1 MYRIASLVFILLLTS
16 CSLYE
21 DKPQPDT
28 HPNLSNRDI
37 KLISIIGD
45 LPVPPKEYEWTVY
58 KGLAFLKPIFW
69 RSYKNNKIYVSTP
82 LPLTQEGQY
91 ESGISVR
98 TIRHIKSQNGISADK
113 AALRL
118 INIIDKKKTTKRLIF
133 SKDFTKKV
141 KLLRY
146 RYQDNSNPKA
156 PFIVH
161 MHFLIDNEQSYINIF
176 DYKAPVKNWDY
187 TWKTRALFIFNN
199 LRPVEFLE

>member
-1 MYRIASLVFILLLTS
+1 MCRLAVYFLILFLSS
-16 CSLYE
+16 CSLYPE
-21 DKPQPDT
+21 ENKSGL
-28 HPNLSNRDI
+28 HPSLSNKDI
-37 KLISIIGD
+37 KLISIVGD
-45 LPVPPKEYEWTVY
+45 LPTPPKEYEWIVY

-69 RSYKNNKIYVSTP
+69 RVYKNNKIYVSTP

-91 ESGISVR
+91 EAGISVR
-98 TIRHIKSQNGISADK
+98 TIRHIKAQNGISADK

-146 RYQDNSNPKA
+146 RYQDTSNPKA

-176 DYKAPVKNWDY
+176 DYKAPVKSWDY

-199 LRPVEFLE
+199 LHPVDFL